1 MTVSWKGDQESFT
14 LKNITFRSDPEEL
27 TAIIGPV
34 GSGKSSILIAL
45 LGELQKISGDLDL
58 KGSVFYL
65 SQEPWIFT
73 DTIQQNILF
82 GNEYDKDK
90 YNTVIKVCCLEQDL
104 KMFANGDL
112 EMIGEK
118 GINLSGGQRARV
130 ALARALYSDAQIY
143 LMDDPLSAVDANVA
157 NLLFKNCING
167 YLKSK
172 IRVLVTHQVQH
183 LKDAN
188 QIIVL
193 NNGQIQSIGTH
204 ENLSKSMNLNTLCE
218 EIGEQKKLPVRSEQ
232 QSLSETLFN
241 SSSTLNKV
249 DFEKE
254 NLLFTSQILSI
265 NESKQTFNQIVNY
278 KNLFIQISKFN
289 CFVI

>member
-218 EIGEQKKLPVRSEQ
+218 EIGEQKKLPARSEQ